1 MGETTGGEPTEGV
14 RASDA
19 ERDATVERLSQAT
32 GEGRLA
38 LEEFSQRMERA
49 TTARTRAELDR
60 LVTDLPASG
69 AAAGAVT
76 VGSSAAPSWHVSP
89 IGGLNVF
96 GPWRMG
102 RHVIVVTLVGGARL
116 DLSQAELAAPE
127 VTLTKVS
134 LVGGVRVRVPSGIR
148 VEASGLTLVGGT
160 RVEGA
165 PDPGP
170 GAPTIHIRA
179 FSLVGGIRIDATGQA
194 AGRRPNGSTG
204 ERTGGPS
211 GTNGWPT
218 GARSGGRG
226 AAGTGACNTLPCRRI
241 MGYSRA
247 PPARSGPGNRRRD
260 KPIWWPRGSV
270 EPRSASALELLQRPV
285 SCLVPVQGWLTS
297 KRPAQSAGDP
307 ALVLSIN
314 PMG

>member
-32 GEGRLA
+32 GEGRLT

-179 FSLVGGIRIDATGQA
+179 FSLVGGIRIRRDGP
-194 AGRRPNGSTG
+194 GRRSAA
-204 ERTGGPS
+204 ERLDRGTDRRAERHERLADRRAERRSRRGRYGG
-211 GTNGWPT
+211 
-218 GARSGGRG
+218 
-226 AAGTGACNTLPCRRI
+226 
-241 MGYSRA
+241 M
-247 PPARSGPGNRRRD
+247 
-260 KPIWWPRGSV
+260 
-270 EPRSASALELLQRPV
+270 
-285 SCLVPVQGWLTS
+285 
-297 KRPAQSAGDP
+297 
-307 ALVLSIN
+307 
-314 PMG
+314 

>member
-32 GEGRLA
+32 GEGRLT

-127 VTLTKVS
+127 ITLTKVS

-179 FSLVGGIRIDATGQA
+179 FSLVGGIRIRRDG
-194 AGRRPNGSTG
+194 AGRRSAAQRLDQGTDRRAELH
-204 ERTGGPS
+204 ERLADRRAERRSRRGRYGG
-211 GTNGWPT
+211 
-218 GARSGGRG
+218 
-226 AAGTGACNTLPCRRI
+226 
-241 MGYSRA
+241 M
-247 PPARSGPGNRRRD
+247 
-260 KPIWWPRGSV
+260 
-270 EPRSASALELLQRPV
+270 
-285 SCLVPVQGWLTS
+285 
-297 KRPAQSAGDP
+297 
-307 ALVLSIN
+307 
-314 PMG
+314 

>member
-38 LEEFSQRMERA
+38 LEEFSQRMDRA

-165 PDPGP
+165 PDPGR
-170 GAPTIHIRA
+170 APPPSISGPSRWSA
-179 FSLVGGIRIDATGQA
+179 GSGSDATGQA

-204 ERTGGPS
+204 ERTGGPSCSTGGPS

-226 AAGTGACNTLPCRRI
+226 AAGTGACNTLPCRCI

-247 PPARSGPGNRRRD
+247 AACAKRAR
-260 KPIWWPRGSV
+260 
-270 EPRSASALELLQRPV
+270 
-285 SCLVPVQGWLTS
+285 
-297 KRPAQSAGDP
+297 
-307 ALVLSIN
+307 
-314 PMG
+314 